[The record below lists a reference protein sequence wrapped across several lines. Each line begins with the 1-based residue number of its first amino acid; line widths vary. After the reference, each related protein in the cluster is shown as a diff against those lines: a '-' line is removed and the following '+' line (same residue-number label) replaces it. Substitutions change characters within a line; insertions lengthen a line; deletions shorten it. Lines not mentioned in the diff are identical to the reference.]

1 MSLVRL
7 TYVSRVV
14 DGSLSATENILE
26 KSNDNNHANGV
37 TGVLYFNLDFFI
49 QCLEGSAERVNA
61 TLAHIMK
68 DRRHTDLKVLATYP
82 VSNRMFEAWTMAY
95 VSGRLPGYE
104 QCDPYAMGMSE
115 TNHLLKALQKQVFAT
130 HVQNLRGL
138 KF

>member
-26 KSNDNNHANGV
+26 KSNNNNQANGV
-37 TGVLYFNLDFFI
+37 TGVLYFNQDFFI
-49 QCLEGSAERVNA
+49 QCLEGSAERVNG

-68 DRRHTDLKVLATYP
+68 DHRHTDLKVLATYP

-104 QCDPYAMGMSE
+104 
-115 TNHLLKALQKQVFAT
+115 
-130 HVQNLRGL
+130 
-138 KF
+138 